1 MRQGSGSFASR
12 SDSPSYSTGA
22 LEFEYNGSGEL
33 RVIGQMTGAVYTFN
47 GNGARA
53 IAQAADAASLALVP
67 GLRPIR

>member
-1 MRQGSGSFASR
+1 
-12 SDSPSYSTGA
+12 
-22 LEFEYNGSGEL
+22 
-33 RVIGQMTGAVYTFN
+33 MTGSVYTFN